1 MQIKIKNLSV
11 NKIFLEKVL
20 FHSSTPQV
28 MRVVDLNIQKGDSKA
43 KDQDLSIFNDSI
55 VFNPG
60 EIRQYLFMV
69 AHQ

>member
-28 MRVVDLNIQKGDSKA
+28 MKVVDLNIQKGDSKA